1 MAARGHNP
9 LKRLIFILCMLVLLG
24 IGVAGL
30 ILWPTI
36 VTEVNDPG
44 LEITWTYPDWNSA
57 N

>member
-1 MAARGHNP
+1 
-9 LKRLIFILCMLVLLG
+9 MLVLLG

-36 VTEVNDPG
+36 VAEVNDPG
-44 LEITWTYPDWNSA
+44 LEIKWTYPDWNSA